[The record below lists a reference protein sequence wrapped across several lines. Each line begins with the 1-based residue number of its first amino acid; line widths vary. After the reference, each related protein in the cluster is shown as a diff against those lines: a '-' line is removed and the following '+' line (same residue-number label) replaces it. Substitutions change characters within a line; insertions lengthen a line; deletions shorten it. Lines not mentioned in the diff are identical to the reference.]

1 MTDDRRSW
9 IDRLLRRP
17 DRPAPPLPDFQPAGA
32 LFEGAAIPLP
42 FTLVPGQSALDLV
55 FRLHRT
61 HPDAHAV
68 ILAAP
73 GDLAD
78 QFDVYTDMPEAEAT
92 LARAATLTVEGWLAS
107 QAGEREEPPHGL
119 WPDDADP
126 QRGFMGVRDI
136 LTGQHLAQAVVAFSP
151 APVARWWETAAH
163 LRFGGWNDCPDPAV
177 HVLLHRIWAEK
188 YGARLVTMA
197 FDVIELQITRPIRTR
212 EEALE
217 VAALQYAYCSD
228 IVDQG
233 EGTLENLAASLIDA
247 TSWYFWWD

>member
-1 MTDDRRSW
+1 M
-9 IDRLLRRP
+9 
-17 DRPAPPLPDFQPAGA
+17 PPLPDFHAAGTPCA
-32 LFEGAAIPLP
+32 GVEIPVP
-42 FTLVPGQSALDLV
+42 FAMVPGSAALDFV
-55 FRLHRT
+55 FRMHRT

-73 GDLAD
+73 DNLVT
-78 QFDVYTDMPEAEAT
+78 QFEVFADMPPADLS
-92 LARAATLTVEGWLAS
+92 LARAAGLTVESWLAEKAAM
-107 QAGEREEPPHGL
+107 QARFEQAHPDLAGDVPGPERGP
-119 WPDDADP
+119 WPDAADP

-136 LTGQHLAQAVVAFSP
+136 LTGQHLPEVVVALSP
-151 APVARWWETAAH
+151 APVAQWWETSAH

>member
-1 MTDDRRSW
+1 M
-9 IDRLLRRP
+9 
-17 DRPAPPLPDFQPAGA
+17 
-32 LFEGAAIPLP
+32 
-42 FTLVPGQSALDLV
+42 
-55 FRLHRT
+55 
-61 HPDAHAV
+61 
-68 ILAAP
+68 
-73 GDLAD
+73 
-78 QFDVYTDMPEAEAT
+78 
-92 LARAATLTVEGWLAS
+92 AS
-107 QAGEREEPPHGL
+107 GPTT
-119 WPDDADP
+119 ADP

-136 LTGQHLAQAVVAFSP
+136 LTGQHLAAGWSWRSALRRS
-151 APVARWWETAAH
+151 RSWWETAAH